1 MTAIAIIPVR
11 GGSKGIPAKNM
22 QVVGGR
28 SLTARAVAAAKSVPA
43 IGQVYV
49 TTDDSVIAAE
59 AARAG
64 ADVIERPAELAA
76 DSSTSESALLHAL
89 GVIGDGIDTIVFI
102 QATSPF
108 IDVTALARA
117 VDRVQSGESDV
128 AFSVVESHDFSWRVH
143 DGRVEAVGHDQAHRP
158 RRQDREPLF
167 RETGAFY
174 VMRRDGFVEHE
185 HRFFGR
191 LALEEV
197 AANTAMEIDT
207 FDDLALARA
216 LADRVDQTLPP
227 EVVPKVTAVVTDFDG
242 VHTDDHAW
250 VDASGNEMVM
260 VHRGD
265 GLGIGQLRRSGIPL
279 LILSK
284 ETNPV
289 VQARAKKLGVEC
301 WNAIDEKDE
310 ALSFWAQTH
319 EIPLAEIAYLGN
331 DINDLPAMALA
342 GYSVAV
348 ADAHPR
354 VRAAADHV
362 LRSAGGH
369 GAIRELI
376 DFLFPDLG
384 EQIPHPYARPQYIVA
399 HGS

>member
-1 MTAIAIIPVR
+1 MTTIAIIPVR
-11 GGSKGIPAKNM
+11 GGSKGIPAKNL
-22 QVVGGR
+22 QAVGGQ
-28 SLTARAVAAAKSVPA
+28 SLTARAIAAAQSVPA

-49 TTDDSVIAAE
+49 TTDDSTIAAE

-64 ADVIERPAELAA
+64 ANVIERPTELAA

-89 GVIGDGIDTIVFI
+89 DVIGDAVNTVVFI

-117 VDRVQSGESDV
+117 VDRVESGDADV
-128 AFSVVESHDFSWRVH
+128 AFSVVESHDFSWRVR
-143 DGRVEAVGHDQAHRP
+143 GGQVEAVGHDQAHRP
-158 RRQDREPLF
+158 RRQDREPLY

-174 VMRRDGFVEHE
+174 VMRRDGFVEHQ

-191 LALEEV
+191 LSLEEV
-197 AANTAMEIDT
+197 SANTAIEIDT
-207 FDDLALARA
+207 YDDLTLARA
-216 LADRVDQTLPP
+216 LAEGIDQPSRNT
-227 EVVPKVTAVVTDFDG
+227 VVPTITAVVTDFDG

-265 GLGIGQLRRSGIPL
+265 GLGIGQLSRSGIPL

-319 EIPLAEIAYLGN
+319 EVPLAEIAYLGN

-362 LRSAGGH
+362 LEAAGGH

-384 EQIPHPYARPQYIVA
+384 EQIPHPDARQQYIEA